1 MRKIQDYTASLWN
14 HISRGVIWLKFFFA
28 NPFKNKIRILV
39 DGVFYSKSQLWQDVF
54 VASIT
59 GFKREGYFVEF
70 GATDGIL
77 LSNTHMLEKRL
88 NWDGILSEPGLSW
101 QKELSKNRSCIID
114 NDLIWSATG
123 EEVIF
128 LETDQREFSTVSKLA
143 EKDLHALKR
152 VTGNQYKV
160 NSVTLYDFLKRNLA
174 PNYIDFISV
183 DTEGSEY
190 LIFENFNFEEYKFGI
205 IACEHN
211 YGVHKEKLEELFCK
225 NGYVKVLDKMSLW
238 DGWFVS
244 NELAKNSEILIKRNF
259 VNRSGF
265 LQ

>member
-14 HISRGVIWLKFFFA
+14 HISRGVIWLKFFLA
-28 NPFKNKIRILV
+28 NPYKNKIRILV
-39 DGVFYSKSQLWQDVF
+39 DGIIYSKSQLWQDLF
-54 VASIT
+54 VASMT

-88 NWDGILSEPGLSW
+88 NWHGILSEPGVSW

-114 NDLIWSATG
+114 NDLIWSSTG
-123 EEVIF
+123 EEVVF
-128 LETDQREFSTVSKLA
+128 LETDQKEFSTVSKLA

-152 VTGNQYKV
+152 VKGNQYKV

-183 DTEGSEY
+183 DTEGSE
-190 LIFENFNFEEYKFGI
+190 FEILSAFDFSQYTFGAI
-205 IACEHN
+205 CVEHN
-211 YGVHKEKLEELFCK
+211 YLENRPKVKQLLLA
-225 NGYVKVLDKMSLW
+225 NGYRQVYPELSDF
-238 DGWFVS
+238 DDWFV
-244 NELAKNSEILIKRNF
+244 LARNQ
-259 VNRSGF
+259 NIPA
-265 LQ
+265 